1 MREGE
6 IERECECD
14 RERLRVCVLA
24 RERER
29 IIVCGSRTKENI
41 VSPVKRLRAIVL
53 RVRTPLNGQDPI
65 LVSDV
70 EKVLTAAV

>member
-1 MREGE
+1 MRQ
-6 IERECECD
+6 CKCNK
-14 RERLRVCVLA
+14 ERLRVCVLA
-24 RERER
+24 RERERDRER

-53 RVRTPLNGQDPI
+53 RVRAPLNGQDPV

-70 EKVLTAAV
+70 EEVLTAAV

>member
-53 RVRTPLNGQDPI
+53 RVRTPLNGQDPV